1 MQITLIF
8 TAGILLL
15 ADMIPFARHM
25 MYFMSNKPQQST
37 LQLWTLQRTEKDE
50 AWLNALEVNISLQVH
65 IIITTH

>member
-15 ADMIPFARHM
+15 ADMIPFVRHM

-37 LQLWTLQRTEKDE
+37 LQL
-50 AWLNALEVNISLQVH
+50 
-65 IIITTH
+65 